1 MISDDYIIER
11 YTREQVVI
19 TADSPEQALS
29 LAKGPD
35 HIRVA
40 IIDPP
45 QFGLDDVL
53 LLTAMFIIFGI
64 FWKML
69 SRLTNANNISGK
81 YSEREIDI
89 CQTDDGT
96 TNPNN

>member
-11 YTREQVVI
+11 YTKEQIVI

-45 QFGLDDVL
+45 QFGLDDIFL
-53 LLTAMFIIFGI
+53 LVVMFIIFGI

-69 SRLTNANNISGK
+69 SRLDNADNLSGQ
-81 YSEREIDI
+81 YSERKIDI
-89 CQTDDGT
+89 CQTDDGST
-96 TNPNN
+96 DTNN